1 MKYLSWV
8 HDLYS
13 TTVHTLEN
21 FLSENIDSENTDSH
35 SQDAID
41 LESAIISDD
50 IDFVKNLL
58 AEDNTIIN
66 SHYKLALLH
75 YAVICN
81 KIEIVKIILMHHS
94 DISLLDSRGQNAFHH
109 ASINGHTDLINL
121 ISQRYPDYLNVRDKS
136 ELTGLHYASANG
148 HIDAINLILQ
158 HNPYINLQ
166 DHLKRNTT
174 SDSFEKHSDSIL
186 INLLW
191 KHNPDI
197 RNLQNYLVGNTN
209 IYEAMP
215 TTDEFEM
222 HINNYGIQEYY
233 YQYPKVVV
241 KLLIAHVLKTKHF
254 SQDINSSDVNS
265 EIFIQNIEFI
275 QNSQNL
281 SILAQKCEQEIQ
293 KMQDIKIDS
302 SCKSICSIY
311 LLPNNANILARYA
324 NHPKVLD
331 WYKNSEQEFPI
342 YGTEVARTIKNGMD
356 RKKLLEVVC
365 KEKISIILNQQYHI
379 VPNNPLSKTQ
389 YSETLDE
396 ESHKSITF
404 SQLNNYD
411 THKIYEYLDNPVLKE
426 LQHEYK
432 IIDGND
438 KKCFFCSL
446 SGEEVVN
453 IET

>member
-1 MKYLSWV
+1 MKYLSWA

-13 TTVHTLEN
+13 TTVHILEN

-81 KIEIVKIILMHHS
+81 KIKIVKIILMHHS

-109 ASINGHTDLINL
+109 ASINGHTELINL
-121 ISQRYPDYLNVRDKS
+121 ILQRYPDYLNVRDKS
-136 ELTGLHYASANG
+136 ELTGLHYASANE

-174 SDSFEKHSDSIL
+174 SDSFEEHSDSIL

-191 KHNPDI
+191 KHNP
-197 RNLQNYLVGNTN
+197 N
-209 IYEAMP
+209 ILGTYIYKAGP
-215 TTDEFEM
+215 INDEFEM

-281 SILAQKCEQEIQ
+281 SKLAQRCEQEIQ
-293 KMQDIKIDS
+293 KMKNIKIGS
-302 SCKSICSIY
+302 SDKTIYSMY
-311 LLPNNANILARYA
+311 LLPNNTNVLARYA
-324 NHPKVLD
+324 NNLEVLD
-331 WYKNSEQEFPI
+331 WYKNSKQEFPL
-342 YGTEVARTIKNGMD
+342 YGPEVARTIENGTN
-356 RKKLLEVVC
+356 RKKLLEGVC
-365 KEKISIILNQQYHI
+365 KK
-379 VPNNPLSKTQ
+379 
-389 YSETLDE
+389 
-396 ESHKSITF
+396 KS
-404 SQLNNYD
+404 L
-411 THKIYEYLDNPVLKE
+411 
-426 LQHEYK
+426 
-432 IIDGND
+432 
-438 KKCFFCSL
+438 
-446 SGEEVVN
+446 
-453 IET
+453 

>member
-109 ASINGHTDLINL
+109 ASINGHTDLINF

-174 SDSFEKHSDSIL
+174 SDSFEEHSDSILINLILQHNPYINLQDHLKRNTTSDSFEEHSDSIL

-281 SILAQKCEQEIQ
+281 NMEFIQNSQNLSILAQKCEQEIQ
-293 KMQDIKIDS
+293 KMQDIKIGS
-302 SCKSICSIY
+302 SDKTIYSMY
-311 LLPNNANILARYA
+311 LLPNNTNVLARYA
-324 NHPKVLD
+324 
-331 WYKNSEQEFPI
+331 
-342 YGTEVARTIKNGMD
+342 
-356 RKKLLEVVC
+356 
-365 KEKISIILNQQYHI
+365 IILR
-379 VPNNPLSKTQ
+379 
-389 YSETLDE
+389 
-396 ESHKSITF
+396 F
-404 SQLNNYD
+404 
-411 THKIYEYLDNPVLKE
+411 
-426 LQHEYK
+426 
-432 IIDGND
+432 
-438 KKCFFCSL
+438 
-446 SGEEVVN
+446 
-453 IET
+453 